1 MASYVTTTDA
11 LVALN
16 GTIPFNS
23 VSIPCNKGN
32 VVPVVPGVL
41 NLNGNTSNRFARYEV
56 TLQGNIQIPEGGAV
70 TPIALGITLNGVIIP
85 ESVAIVTPAAA
96 EEYWHVNTSASIT
109 VPCGCC
115 LTVSGA
121 YVDGTED
128 DPTTTPTPSNQETS
142 IFRKWDLT
150 ITWPARTVWDRLP
163 ATGGRNRTSR

>member
-1 MASYVTTTDA
+1 MARYVTTADA

-32 VVPVVPGVL
+32 VVPLVSGVL

-56 TLQGNIQIPEGGAV
+56 TFQGNIQIPEGGAV
-70 TPIALGITLNGVIIP
+70 TPIALGITLNGTVIP
-85 ESVAIVTPAAA
+85 ESVAIVTPTAA
-96 EEYWHVNTSASIT
+96 EEYWHVSTTVSVT

-115 LTVSGA
+115 VTVSGA

-128 DPTTTPTPSNQETS
+128 DPTTTPTPSIQVR
-142 IFRKWDLT
+142 RKASLDVKR
-150 ITWPARTVWDRLP
+150 IA
-163 ATGGRNRTSR
+163 

>member
-1 MASYVTTTDA
+1 MSSYVTTTDN

-32 VVPVVPGVL
+32 VVPLVPGVL

-70 TPIALGITLNGVIIP
+70 TPIALGITLNGAVIP
-85 ESVAIVTPAAA
+85 ESVAIVTT
-96 EEYWHVNTSASIT
+96 VSVT

-115 LTVSGA
+115 VTVSGA

-128 DPTTTPTPSNQETS
+128 DPTTTPTPSIQVRREAS
-142 IFRKWDLT
+142 LDVKRI
-150 ITWPARTVWDRLP
+150 A
-163 ATGGRNRTSR
+163 